1 MNLKEAFRFQNT
13 LQAFIDEALQV
24 LDREE
29 NVIKVKNTYLR
40 HKVMPEAEDETVLVA
55 PETEYYEKITE
66 LTCFL
71 LHLTEEKQKLFTAI
85 RKAKN
90 ALSVDL
96 DSETSMNITRQRIAR
111 TLKQMND
118 LRSTEQTLVGSGT
131 GYRFNAEGN
140 QISYR
145 CDVKR
150 VVTVNFNRN
159 VIKNALN
166 QLNKQSDE
174 TSAAIDLCL
183 VTSKVDYVPPFD
195 VNASFS
201 SAFEAYAEGVEA

>member
-1 MNLKEAFRFQNT
+1 MNLKEAFRFQNK

-201 SAFEAYAEGVEA
+201 SAFEAYAEGEGA

>member
-1 MNLKEAFRFQNT
+1 MNLKEAFRFQNK

-29 NVIKVKNTYLR
+29 NVITVKNTYLR

-71 LHLTEEKQKLFTAI
+71 LHLTEEKQKRFTAI

-96 DSETSMNITRQRIAR
+96 DSETGMNITRQRIAR
-111 TLKQMND
+111 TLKWMND

-131 GYRFNAEGN
+131 GYRFNADGN
-140 QISYR
+140 QVSYR
-145 CDVKR
+145 CDVRR
-150 VVTVNFNRN
+150 VITVNFNRN
-159 VIKNALN
+159 VIRKALN
-166 QLNKQSDE
+166 QLNQQSDE

-201 SAFEAYAEGVEA
+201 SAFEAYAEGVGA

>member
-1 MNLKEAFRFQNT
+1 MNLKEAFRFQNK
-13 LQAFIDEALQV
+13 LQAFIDEALHV

-29 NVIKVKNTYLR
+29 NVTKVKNTYLR

-96 DSETSMNITRQRIAR
+96 DSETGMNITRQRIAR
-111 TLKQMND
+111 TLKEMND

-140 QISYR
+140 QVSYR

-166 QLNKQSDE
+166 QLNQQSDE

-201 SAFEAYAEGVEA
+201 SAFEAYAAGEG

>member
-1 MNLKEAFRFQNT
+1 MNLKEAFRFQNK

-96 DSETSMNITRQRIAR
+96 DSETGMNITRQRIAR
-111 TLKQMND
+111 TLKWMND

-131 GYRFNAEGN
+131 GYRFNADGN
-140 QISYR
+140 QVSYR
-145 CDVKR
+145 CDVRR
-150 VVTVNFNRN
+150 VITVNFNRN
-159 VIKNALN
+159 VIRKALN
-166 QLNKQSDE
+166 QLNQQSDE

-201 SAFEAYAEGVEA
+201 SAFEAYAEGVGA